1 MMRAVL
7 DEAAGVTHRIIQR
20 LNAAAMV
27 AIHERIERITPELLT
42 VQRLDPARVLAAKRT
57 VVASSDLEAGILQ
70 AHGDDRPGAIPAAR
84 APLAPEGEARL

>member
-7 DEAAGVTHRIIQR
+7 DEAAGVTHRIVRR

-42 VQRLDPARVLAAKRT
+42 VQRLEPARVLAAKRT
-57 VVASSDLEAGILQ
+57 AHDGQSSDSQ
-70 AHGDDRPGAIPAAR
+70 ANLDGPSAVMSASRVAVV
-84 APLAPEGEARL
+84 PEEEARS